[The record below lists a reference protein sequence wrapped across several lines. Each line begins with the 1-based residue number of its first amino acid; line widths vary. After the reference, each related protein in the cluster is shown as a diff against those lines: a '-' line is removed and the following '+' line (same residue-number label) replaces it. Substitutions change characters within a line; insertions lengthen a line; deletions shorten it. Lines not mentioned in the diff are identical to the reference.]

1 VKRRRHALR
10 KATSRTTVTLPAAS
24 LEQARQVARA
34 RNVNLS
40 TVVAEALAESL
51 RQQDAARRPERIL
64 ESYRQTFRG
73 LTPKELLAVDGVI
86 LESDE

>member
-1 VKRRRHALR
+1 M
-10 KATSRTTVTLPAAS
+10 
-24 LEQARQVARA
+24 
-34 RNVNLS
+34 NLS